1 MSDVRLQRSSAG
13 PLAAFHQP
21 YVRPVAL
28 AFLAFLL
35 ATALMCE
42 PAIFDRPVT
51 HAINIGLA
59 NHHRLLDYWFHHLD
73 SSELLGGDVLVTL
86 LCCCWFGTDRVD
98 VRARMVVGI
107 LVAFPVG
114 VVSRALQYRL
124 TTHPRPIYD
133 PQLGFHPLTMFG
145 KEPLNTW
152 NSFPSDHATV
162 FGATVTIICCTRPKL
177 AWVAI
182 PWFVMMEFARNYV
195 GAHYPSDLIAGAAL
209 GVMAVWLTQVPPGVA
224 IGTKIMTWER
234 TAPAIFYGVG
244 FLYMARF
251 AALFGELRQIG
262 ADIHLMHLL

>member
-1 MSDVRLQRSSAG
+1 MSDVTTRRSSSRSF
-13 PLAAFHQP
+13 AALQQP
-21 YVRPVAL
+21 YVRPIAL
-28 AFLAFLL
+28 AFLAFVL
-35 ATALMCE
+35 AVILMCE

-51 HAINIGLA
+51 RAINTGLA
-59 NHHRLLDYWFHHLD
+59 NHNQLLDYWFHHLD
-73 SSELLGGDVLVTL
+73 SSEMLGGDVLVAL
-86 LCCCWFGTDRVD
+86 FCYCWFGTDRIEA
-98 VRARMVVGI
+98 RARMVVGL

-114 VVSRALQYRL
+114 IVSRTLQYRL

-162 FGATVTIICCTRPKL
+162 FGATVTVICLSRPKL

-182 PWFVMMEFARNYV
+182 PWLVMMEFARNYV

-209 GVMAVWLTQVPPGVA
+209 GVMAVWITQTPPVVA
-224 IGTKIMTWER
+224 IGRTIMTWER
-234 TAPAIFYGVG
+234 AAPAIFYGVG
-244 FLYMARF
+244 FLFIAQF

-262 ADIHLMHLL
+262 ADMHSMHLL